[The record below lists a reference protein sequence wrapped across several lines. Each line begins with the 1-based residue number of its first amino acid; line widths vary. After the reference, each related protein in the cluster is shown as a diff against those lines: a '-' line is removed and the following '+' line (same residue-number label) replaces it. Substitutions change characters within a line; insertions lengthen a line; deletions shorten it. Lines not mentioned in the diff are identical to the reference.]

1 MKPYDIYNKPPKVYR
16 RIAVRRD
23 NRWVFT
29 SIPSNSFARQTKTQR
44 FYLMNEVFSLCQ
56 FNQRDPD
63 RGTFYGKP
71 GDYIAADENANLTL
85 VTAKEYNRKYEPTF
99 RTGSSAPLNSDD
111 FSREGRKT
119 VDQFVS
125 NSSTTNSTST
135 GGSANARSG
144 NTRTSY

>member
-16 RIAVRRD
+16 RIAVKR
-23 NRWVFT
+23 NNGWVFT
-29 SIPSNSFARQTKTQR
+29 SIPSNSFVRQTKTQR

-56 FNQRDPD
+56 FNQRDPS

-71 GDYIAADENANLTL
+71 GDYISADGNANLTL
-85 VTAKEYNRKYEPTF
+85 VTAKDYNRKYEPTF

-111 FSREGRKT
+111 FFREGRKT
-119 VDQFVS
+119 LDQFVS
-125 NSSTTNSTST
+125 NSSTTNLPST

-144 NTRTSY
+144 NTRPSY